1 MSFEGEGFGKTSRI
15 SQQQGWRTV
24 NNMAIVVVRATWPGR
39 ISIRSDF
46 ITIYHIDSNM
56 FQRKSPSLE
65 QVTDFEQQLVKS
77 HEAERE
83 NDKASQRSKRI

>member
-1 MSFEGEGFGKTSRI
+1 
-15 SQQQGWRTV
+15 
-24 NNMAIVVVRATWPGR
+24 
-39 ISIRSDF
+39 
-46 ITIYHIDSNM
+46 M